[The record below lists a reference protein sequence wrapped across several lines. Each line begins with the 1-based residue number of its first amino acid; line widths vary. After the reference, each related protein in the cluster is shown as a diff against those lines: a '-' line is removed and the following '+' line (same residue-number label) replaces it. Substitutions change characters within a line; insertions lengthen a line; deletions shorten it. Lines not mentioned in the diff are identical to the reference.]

1 MGRGGPQGLLGG
13 PHVGVDLRAVLL
25 CVRGNVQIGHAV
37 EVPVDPL
44 GLGLQGCRHGGVV
57 APSGGQQD
65 PGRHAETGIDLAH
78 QFQAGFLPGQGVH
91 AAHNVRRR
99 HAVRFQAGAGH
110 FQGFRLLGGLGQDGD
125 RHRAVLRVGGHVV
138 AAGHQGGVRVLDHDG
153 VQEDKLLCVGHGTVR
168 HGALLLRVLRGMA
181 ALAGVQHIHQDN
193 GRHVEHAETGVHA
206 LAKGE
211 VLEVVRIAHGL
222 LALREGIAHH
232 GLVDGR
238 RRIRRHVDR
247 GGAEDDL
254 QARRPLDRCGQAGFL
269 LLVVNAVIIRHS

>member
-25 CVRGNVQIGHAV
+25 RVRGNVQIGHAV
-37 EVPVDPL
+37 EIPVDPL
-44 GLGLQGCRHGGVV
+44 GLGLQGRRHGGVV

-65 PGRHAETGIDLAH
+65 PGRHAETGIDLSH
-78 QFQAGFLPGQGVH
+78 QFQAGFLPGHGVH

-99 HAVRFQAGAGH
+99 HAVRFQTGAGH
-110 FQGFRLLGGLGQDGD
+110 DQGFRLPGGLVQNGD

-138 AAGHQGGVRVLDHDG
+138 AAGHQGGGGVLDLDG
-153 VQEDKLLCVGHGTVR
+153 VQEDKLLSVGHGPV
-168 HGALLLRVLRGMA
+168 HHVASLLRVLRDVAG
-181 ALAGVQHIHQDN
+181 LAGIQHIHQDN

-232 GLVDGR
+232 RLVDGR
-238 RRIRRHVDR
+238 RRVRRQVDR
-247 GGAEDDL
+247 RRAENNL

-269 LLVVNAVIIRHS
+269 LLVINAVIIRHS